1 MDNVVEDPDIR
12 IIRLELGPYN
22 TNSYIIISRATGD
35 SMVIDAP
42 SEAEKILRQLRGTN
56 PRYIALT
63 HNHIDHI
70 GALRQLK
77 SELKI
82 PLAAHPMDS
91 VGLPESLDIKLKDDD
106 YLIVGKLKI
115 KALHTPGHTPGSMC
129 FLAGRYLLAGDTMFP
144 GGPGYTSSPSDF
156 DQILRSIEKKIL
168 TLPADTAIYPGHGDS
183 TVLANEKESIDLFI
197 SRPHSPD
204 LHGNIVWL

>member
-1 MDNVVEDPDIR
+1 MDIVVEDPDIR

-22 TNSYIIISRATGD
+22 TNSYIIISLATGD

-42 SEAEKILRQLRGTN
+42 SEAEEILKQLNGTN

-70 GALRQLK
+70 GALRRLK

-82 PLAAHPMDS
+82 PLAAHPLDTA
-91 VGLPESLDIKLKDDD
+91 GLPESLDIKLDDEN
-106 YLIVGKLKI
+106 YLTVGALKI

-129 FLAGRYLLAGDTMFP
+129 FLAGRYLLAGDTIFP

-156 DQILRSIEKKIL
+156 SQILRSIEKKIL
-168 TLPADTAIYPGHGDS
+168 SLPADTVIYPGHGNS
-183 TVLANEKESIDLFI
+183 TVLADEKESIALFI
-197 SRPHSPD
+197 SGPHAPG

>member
-1 MDNVVEDPDIR
+1 MDTVVEDPDIR

-42 SEAEKILRQLRGTN
+42 SEAEKILKQLNGTK

-70 GALRQLK
+70 GALRRLK

-82 PLAAHPMDS
+82 PLATHPLES
-91 VGLPESLDIKLKDDD
+91 TGLPESLDIKLKDDD
-106 YLIVGKLKI
+106 YLIVGGLKI

-129 FLAGRYLLAGDTMFP
+129 FLAGRYLLAGDTIFP

-183 TVLANEKESIDLFI
+183 TVLADEKESIALFI
-197 SRPHSPD
+197 SRPRAPD